1 AGGAGTPPTASRRP
15 PQRRRSRGR
24 SRGACFDGNR
34 LTCAAA
40 QRNPLP
46 AAAAPCSDGDT
57 TKGVPIMGM
66 DDKVEYKAEEL
77 AGKAKQAVG
86 DATDDRSMQA
96 EGKMDEAKADM
107 KQAGEKV
114 KDAFR

>member
-1 AGGAGTPPTASRRP
+1 
-15 PQRRRSRGR
+15 
-24 SRGACFDGNR
+24 
-34 LTCAAA
+34 
-40 QRNPLP
+40 
-46 AAAAPCSDGDT
+46 
-57 TKGVPIMGM
+57 MGM

-86 DATDDRSMQA
+86 DATDDHSMQA